1 MEKTFIG
8 MLLLAGLCA
17 CSSEQ
22 NYDATGTF
30 EATEV
35 TISAESTG
43 KIISMSA
50 EEGQTVQMGEILGEI
65 DSTQYC
71 LQRKQLRA
79 QQNAI
84 LSSRPDVQKQ
94 LAATDEQIIKFK
106 TELSRVE
113 NMLKDGAAS
122 RKQLDD
128 VQAQLR
134 IAEGQKEALL
144 STLTSNTS
152 TINSNAAALG
162 AQIDLLSDNIKK
174 CQITSPI
181 NGTIISKYSQKGEF
195 TAVGRPLFKVA
206 DLENMYVRAYFTSE
220 QLSSI
225 ILGQE
230 VKVIAD
236 YGADEQKE
244 YTGKIVWIA
253 SKSEFTP
260 KGIQTKD
267 SRANLVYAVK
277 VAVKNDGLLKIG
289 LSANIIL

>member
-43 KIISMSA
+43 KIISLSA
-50 EEGQTVQMGEILGEI
+50 EEGQTVQLGEILGKI

-195 TAVGRPLFKVA
+195 TAVARPLFKVA

-225 ILGQE
+225 SLGQE

>member
-43 KIISMSA
+43 KIISLSA

-195 TAVGRPLFKVA
+195 TAVARPLFKVA

-220 QLSSI
+220 QLSNIS
-225 ILGQE
+225 LGQE

-277 VAVKNDGLLKIG
+277 VVVKNDGLLKIG

>member
-43 KIISMSA
+43 KIISLSA

-195 TAVGRPLFKVA
+195 TAVARPLFKVA

-225 ILGQE
+225 SLGQE

>member
-43 KIISMSA
+43 KIISLSA
-50 EEGQTVQMGEILGEI
+50 EEGQTVQMGEILGKI

-181 NGTIISKYSQKGEF
+181 NGTIISKYCQKGEF
-195 TAVGRPLFKVA
+195 TAVARPLFKVA

-225 ILGQE
+225 SLGQE

>member
-1 MEKTFIG
+1 MKKTFIG

-17 CSSEQ
+17 CSSEE

-50 EEGQTVQMGEILGEI
+50 EEGKTVQMGEILGEI

-94 LAATDEQIIKFK
+94 LAATEEQITKFK

-113 NMLKDGAAS
+113 NMLKDGAAT

-195 TAVGRPLFKVA
+195 TAVARPLFKVA

-225 ILGQE
+225 SLGQE

>member
-43 KIISMSA
+43 KIISLSA

-84 LSSRPDVQKQ
+84 LISRPDVQKQ

-113 NMLKDGAAS
+113 NMLKDGAAT

-195 TAVGRPLFKVA
+195 TAVARPLFKVA

-225 ILGQE
+225 SLGQE

>member
-43 KIISMSA
+43 KIISLSA
-50 EEGQTVQMGEILGEI
+50 EEGQTVQMGEILGKI

-106 TELSRVE
+106 TELSRIE
-113 NMLKDGAAS
+113 NMLKDGAAT

-195 TAVGRPLFKVA
+195 TAVARPLFKVA

-225 ILGQE
+225 SLGQE

>member
-1 MEKTFIG
+1 MKKTFIG

-50 EEGQTVQMGEILGEI
+50 EEGKTVQMGEILGEI

-94 LAATDEQIIKFK
+94 LAATEEQITKFK

-113 NMLKDGAAS
+113 NMLKDGAAT

-195 TAVGRPLFKVA
+195 TAVARPLFKVA

-225 ILGQE
+225 SLGQE

>member
-22 NYDATGTF
+22 NYDATGTI

-43 KIISMSA
+43 KIISLSA
-50 EEGQTVQMGEILGEI
+50 EEGQTVQMGEILGKI

-195 TAVGRPLFKVA
+195 TAVARPLFKVA

-220 QLSSI
+220 QLSNIS
-225 ILGQE
+225 LGQE

>member
-113 NMLKDGAAS
+113 NMLKDGAAT

>member
-43 KIISMSA
+43 KIISLSA
-50 EEGQTVQMGEILGEI
+50 EEGQTVQMGEILGKI

-113 NMLKDGAAS
+113 SMLKDGAAS

-195 TAVGRPLFKVA
+195 TAVAHPLFKVA

-225 ILGQE
+225 SLGQE

>member
-43 KIISMSA
+43 KIISLSA

-195 TAVGRPLFKVA
+195 TAVARPLFKVA

-225 ILGQE
+225 SLGQE

-289 LSANIIL
+289 LSAKIIL

>member
-1 MEKTFIG
+1 

-17 CSSEQ
+17 CSSEE

-50 EEGQTVQMGEILGEI
+50 EEGKTVQMGEILGEI

-94 LAATDEQIIKFK
+94 LAATEEQITKFK

-113 NMLKDGAAS
+113 NMLKDGAAT

-195 TAVGRPLFKVA
+195 TAVARPLFKVA

-225 ILGQE
+225 SLGQE

>member
-43 KIISMSA
+43 KIISLSA

-113 NMLKDGAAS
+113 NMLKDGAAT

-195 TAVGRPLFKVA
+195 TAVARPLFKVA

-220 QLSSI
+220 QLSNIS
-225 ILGQE
+225 LGQE

>member
-43 KIISMSA
+43 KIISLSA

-225 ILGQE
+225 SLGQE
-230 VKVIAD
+230 LKVIAD

>member
-43 KIISMSA
+43 KIISLSA

-195 TAVGRPLFKVA
+195 TAVARPLFKVA

-225 ILGQE
+225 SLGQE

-236 YGADEQKE
+236 YGADEQKK

>member
-43 KIISMSA
+43 KIISLSA
-50 EEGQTVQMGEILGEI
+50 KEGQTVQMGEILGEI

-195 TAVGRPLFKVA
+195 TAVARPLFKVA

-225 ILGQE
+225 SLGQE

>member
-1 MEKTFIG
+1 MKKTFIG

-17 CSSEQ
+17 CSSEE

-50 EEGQTVQMGEILGEI
+50 EEGKTVQMGEILGEI

-94 LAATDEQIIKFK
+94 LAATEEQITKFK

-195 TAVGRPLFKVA
+195 TTVARPLFKVA

-225 ILGQE
+225 SLGQE

>member
-1 MEKTFIG
+1 MKKTFIG

-43 KIISMSA
+43 KIISLSA
-50 EEGQTVQMGEILGEI
+50 EEGQTVQMGEILGKI

-195 TAVGRPLFKVA
+195 TAVARPLFKVA

-225 ILGQE
+225 SLGQE

>member
-43 KIISMSA
+43 KIISLSA
-50 EEGQTVQMGEILGEI
+50 EEGQTVQMGEILGKI

-195 TAVGRPLFKVA
+195 TAVARPLFKVA

-225 ILGQE
+225 SLGQE

>member
-43 KIISMSA
+43 KIISLSA

-113 NMLKDGAAS
+113 NMLKDGAAT

>member
-1 MEKTFIG
+1 MKKTFIG

-43 KIISMSA
+43 KIISLSA
-50 EEGQTVQMGEILGEI
+50 EEGQTVQLGEILGKI

-195 TAVGRPLFKVA
+195 TAVARPLFKVA

-225 ILGQE
+225 SLGQE

>member
-43 KIISMSA
+43 KIISLSA

-106 TELSRVE
+106 TELSRIE
-113 NMLKDGAAS
+113 NMLKDGAAT

-195 TAVGRPLFKVA
+195 TAVARPLFKVA

-225 ILGQE
+225 SLGQE

>member
-43 KIISMSA
+43 KIISLSA

-195 TAVGRPLFKVA
+195 TAVARPLFKVA

-220 QLSSI
+220 QLSNIS
-225 ILGQE
+225 LGQE

>member
-1 MEKTFIG
+1 MKKTFIG

-17 CSSEQ
+17 CSSEE

-50 EEGQTVQMGEILGEI
+50 EEGKTVQMGEILGEI

-94 LAATDEQIIKFK
+94 LAATEEQITKFK

-113 NMLKDGAAS
+113 NMLKDGAAT

-195 TAVGRPLFKVA
+195 TAVARPLFKVA

-225 ILGQE
+225 NLGQE

>member
-43 KIISMSA
+43 KIISLSA

-113 NMLKDGAAS
+113 NMLKDGAAT

-195 TAVGRPLFKVA
+195 TAVARPLFKVA

-225 ILGQE
+225 SLGQE

>member
-43 KIISMSA
+43 KIISLSA

-84 LSSRPDVQKQ
+84 LISRPDVQKQ

-195 TAVGRPLFKVA
+195 TAVARPLFKVA

-225 ILGQE
+225 SLGQE

>member
-43 KIISMSA
+43 KIISLSA

-94 LAATDEQIIKFK
+94 IAATDEQIIKFK

-195 TAVGRPLFKVA
+195 TAVARPLFKVA

-225 ILGQE
+225 SLGQE

>member
-43 KIISMSA
+43 KIISLSA

-113 NMLKDGAAS
+113 NMLKDGAAT

-195 TAVGRPLFKVA
+195 TAVARPLFKVA

-225 ILGQE
+225 SLGQE

-289 LSANIIL
+289 LSENIIL

>member
-1 MEKTFIG
+1 MKKTFIG

-43 KIISMSA
+43 KIISLSA
-50 EEGQTVQMGEILGEI
+50 EEGQTVQMGEILGKI

-106 TELSRVE
+106 TELSRIE
-113 NMLKDGAAS
+113 NMLKDGAAT

-195 TAVGRPLFKVA
+195 TAVARPLFKVA

-225 ILGQE
+225 SLGQE

>member
-1 MEKTFIG
+1 MKKTFIG

-17 CSSEQ
+17 CTSEQ

-50 EEGQTVQMGEILGEI
+50 EEGKTVQMGEILGEI

-94 LAATDEQIIKFK
+94 LAATEEQITKFK

-113 NMLKDGAAS
+113 NMLKDGAAT

-128 VQAQLR
+128 VQAQIR

-144 STLTSNTS
+144 STLNSNTS

-195 TAVGRPLFKVA
+195 TAVARPLFKVA

-225 ILGQE
+225 SLGQE

>member
-1 MEKTFIG
+1 MKKTFIG

-43 KIISMSA
+43 KIISLSA

-106 TELSRVE
+106 TELSRIE
-113 NMLKDGAAS
+113 NMLKDGAAT

-195 TAVGRPLFKVA
+195 TAVARPLFKVA

-225 ILGQE
+225 SLGQE

>member
-43 KIISMSA
+43 KIISLSA
-50 EEGQTVQMGEILGEI
+50 EEGQTVQMGEILGKI

-113 NMLKDGAAS
+113 SMLKDGAAS

-195 TAVGRPLFKVA
+195 TAVARPLFKVA

-225 ILGQE
+225 SLGQE